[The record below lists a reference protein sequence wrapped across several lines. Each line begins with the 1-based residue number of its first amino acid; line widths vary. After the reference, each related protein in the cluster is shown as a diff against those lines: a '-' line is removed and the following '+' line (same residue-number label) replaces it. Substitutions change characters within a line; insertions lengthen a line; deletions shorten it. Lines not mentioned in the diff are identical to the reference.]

1 MYSGDIG
8 GLTGVL
14 EGVEEGGRVGVLG
27 GVGVTSSWRA
37 CKAGHHWAEAAGL
50 ETHKFGLSAVGI
62 SQ

>member
-27 GVGVTSSWRA
+27 GWGDLFLASLQD
-37 CKAGHHWAEAAGL
+37 HWAEAAGL